1 VGIEGRIFS
10 RFPDGD
16 AGQVRAEHLL

>member
-10 RFPDGD
+10 RFPHGD